1 MPRRCLLY
9 TSYKTSPDGKVWRA
23 AVQSEPIAD
32 RSTVYKNPF
41 RNVWVYSMRHNVRVD
56 ANKLVRARDY
66 NENTDPEAGTKKA
79 EALLSAFWFGPW
91 ANEQHHTCLLYTSLC
106 MSLMEHSVMPD

>member
-1 MPRRCLLY
+1 MEIPLQNF
-9 TSYKTSPDGKVWRA
+9 PDGKVWRA

-79 EALLSAFWFGPW
+79 EALLSAFWFWSCGLIAATPYRLSEYS
-91 ANEQHHTCLLYTSLC
+91 AC
-106 MSLMEHSVMPD
+106 DI